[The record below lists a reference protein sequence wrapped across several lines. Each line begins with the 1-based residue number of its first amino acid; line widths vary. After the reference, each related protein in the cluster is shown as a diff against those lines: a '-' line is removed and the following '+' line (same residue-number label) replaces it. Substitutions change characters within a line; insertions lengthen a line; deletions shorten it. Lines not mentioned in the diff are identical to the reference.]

1 MKIDAKSF
9 FKMASN
15 HEGGAPTT
23 TSIRDGVVPA
33 TSDSSGVVV
42 PDWKRELIERRKS
55 LAKITTTPTTG
66 EHNKSKSQRKIT
78 IN

>member
-1 MKIDAKSF
+1 MKNDAKSS

-15 HEGGAPTT
+15 HEGGATT
-23 TSIRDGVVPA
+23 TSIRDGVVPV
-33 TSDSSGVVV
+33 TSDSSVVVV

-66 EHNKSKSQRKIT
+66 EHNKSKNQRRFT